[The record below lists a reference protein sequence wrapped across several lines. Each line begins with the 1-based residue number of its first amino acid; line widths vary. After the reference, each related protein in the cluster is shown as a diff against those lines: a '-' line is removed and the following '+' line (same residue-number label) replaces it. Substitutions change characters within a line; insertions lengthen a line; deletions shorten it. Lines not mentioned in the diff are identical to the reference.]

1 MQGGDMSRQKTWI
14 VLLVAIFLG
23 TGCAPDLVVDQVNID
38 WTAPTKSAQATI
50 TNIGNQDAGEFLVYF
65 NGDEFPM
72 SRNRR
77 PQIRHTVAGLGAGA
91 SITLAADFTPLAHPD
106 NNDLGNVYGIT
117 VLADPKNMV
126 SESDEENNS
135 DRGPTIVPVVEL
147 HDSADA
153 LVPANPTPLI
163 TTRIPILFVHG
174 HNLNDA
180 LDQSF
185 NYRKNWQ
192 QPLDYGNFL
201 KLPSFKIALDLPQN
215 ANVEVEPY
223 YIRFQDQNRSIT
235 EDAAEIGEAVSRIL
249 RRHDQPGAAQV
260 KVVIIAYSKGTMS
273 TRWYLNSLMP
283 ASQPV
288 SEFIAISPPN
298 HGLQASTNVTPSSL
312 ALRQLNN
319 GFDDQCG
326 AFNEV
331 ESMNFIETL
340 NGHAIAD
347 TMTGT
352 VQGPQFDREAPGS
365 RADGAAP
372 DEGVLYVALYANN
385 NRDVVGGGAPSGDC
399 QGRVVARNL
408 AQDAEN
414 IEVSQIPG
422 LTDLGVHANA
432 VHTPEV
438 ICLALHAAIHHGA
451 SAPGL
456 SCATQTVDGRQV
468 PVIPLP

>member
-1 MQGGDMSRQKTWI
+1 MSRQKTW
-14 VLLVAIFLG
+14 VVPFVAVFLG
-23 TGCAPDLVVDQVNID
+23 TGCAADLVVEQVNIN
-38 WTAPTKSAQATI
+38 WVAPDKSVEATI
-50 TNIGNQDAGEFLVYF
+50 ANIGNQDAGEFLVYF
-65 NGDEFPM
+65 NGDEFPV

-77 PQIRHTVAGLGAGA
+77 PQIRHTVTGLGAGA
-91 SITLAADFTPLAHPD
+91 SITLAADFAPLAHPD
-106 NNDLGNVYGIT
+106 NSHLANVYGVT
-117 VLADPKNMV
+117 VLADPKKMV
-126 SESDEENNS
+126 GESDEENNT
-135 DRGPTIVPVVEL
+135 DRGLTILPVVEL

-153 LVPANPTPLI
+153 LVPENPTPLN

-174 HNLNDA
+174 HNLNEA
-180 LDQSF
+180 MDQGF

-192 QPLDYGNFL
+192 QPLDYSILL

-215 ANVEVEPY
+215 ANLGVEPY

-249 RRHDQPGAAQV
+249 RRHDDPGASQV

-273 TRWYLNSLMP
+273 TRWYLNNMMP

-298 HGLQASTNVTPSSL
+298 HGLRASTNVTPSSL

-331 ESMNFIETL
+331 ESMNFIEIL

-347 TMTGT
+347 TMTST
-352 VQGPQFDREAPGS
+352 AQGPQFDAEAPGS

-372 DEGVLYVALYANN
+372 EHGVLYVALYANN

-408 AQDAEN
+408 AENAEN

-422 LTDLGVHANA
+422 FTELGVHANA

-451 SAPGL
+451 PAPGL
-456 SCATQTVDGRQV
+456 SCPIQTVDGRQV